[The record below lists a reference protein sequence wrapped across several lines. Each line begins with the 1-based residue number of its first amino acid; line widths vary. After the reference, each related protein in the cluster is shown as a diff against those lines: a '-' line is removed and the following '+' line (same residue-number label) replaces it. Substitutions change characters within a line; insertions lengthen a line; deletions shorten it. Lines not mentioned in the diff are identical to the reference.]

1 MSGMRHWEGAGCL
14 TFVCDLRGRV
24 WGRGVT
30 EKKVKLRKLG
40 ERRQEVWEEG
50 ARRNFPGAEA
60 RGGPEKAAV

>member
-1 MSGMRHWEGAGCL
+1 M
-14 TFVCDLRGRV
+14 